1 MCRNY
6 LSPQRGI
13 AREGLCPNA
22 CKRNYRNPIH
32 PQAFSREGGAAR
44 PMKPLHCDLCGSGAT
59 AFPPW
64 CAPPSSRAWAPRAGD
79 ASAPASGSA
88 LPPARAA
95 RNARA
100 ARFAD
105 RRGDGA
111 EGEREYWRES
121 GVPAA
126 GWGQPTGRTPGP
138 IRPILFACV
147 LVGVLPGHTD
157 TNGRKKG
164 PPQGHSTFL
173 LGRFVFF
180 TFWWLGLKLG
190 DLCRA
195 GSWADR
201 TNSFCSHVYQAPL

>member
-1 MCRNY
+1 MPLSANGRSVVLFGTSSISPLYVEIICRHSGE
-6 LSPQRGI
+6 SPGKGFALMHAKGI
-13 AREGLCPNA
+13 
-22 CKRNYRNPIH
+22 NPIH
-32 PQAFSREGGAAR
+32 PQTFSREGGAAR

-111 EGEREYWRES
+111 EGEREYWKES

-147 LVGVLPGHTD
+147 LVGVLPGYTD
-157 TNGRKKG
+157 TNGRKRG

-173 LGRFVFF
+173 LGQLRIFHILV
-180 TFWWLGLKLG
+180 
-190 DLCRA
+190 A
-195 GSWADR
+195 GAETWR
-201 TNSFCSHVYQAPL
+201 PL